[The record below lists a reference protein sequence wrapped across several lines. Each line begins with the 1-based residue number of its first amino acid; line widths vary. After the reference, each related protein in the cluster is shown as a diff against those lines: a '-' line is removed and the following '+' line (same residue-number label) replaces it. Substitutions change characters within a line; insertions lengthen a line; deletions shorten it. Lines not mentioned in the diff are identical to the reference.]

1 MSVKSKFYEVR
12 CQKAVKALIKNG
24 FDAVYVPTKEEAVK
38 KALDLVPQN
47 AKVGVGGSVT
57 IRELGIV
64 DELKA
69 RDHELFDHHL
79 VDTPEEKN
87 RMRKGQLT
95 CDVFFSSTNAL
106 TLDGKLVNIDGTG
119 NRVASMI
126 FGPGHV
132 VLIVGANKITDDL
145 QQAMIRAKHLAA
157 PMNAMRLNLKTPCA
171 TTGYCSDCNSEDRIC
186 KVTTIIEY
194 KPDLTNFTVI
204 LVGEEIGY

>member
-1 MSVKSKFYEVR
+1 
-12 CQKAVKALIKNG
+12 
-24 FDAVYVPTKEEAVK
+24 
-38 KALDLVPQN
+38 
-47 AKVGVGGSVT
+47 
-57 IRELGIV
+57 
-64 DELKA
+64 
-69 RDHELFDHHL
+69 
-79 VDTPEEKN
+79 
-87 RMRKGQLT
+87 MRKGQLT